1 MFNLQ
6 EILVD
11 INSNA
16 IKAIDAINKSKA
28 YIALIVDKD
37 MSLVGTI
44 TDGDIR
50 RGLLNG
56 KTLDSNVQLFMNK
69 NFFSIEEGELCKE
82 KIEKAFKRGITQMPI
97 LDSTGKVKELLQK
110 EEMLKRF
117 KSPISSVVIMAGG
130 KGKRLL
136 PHTSDCPKPMIS
148 INGKPML
155 EIIIEK
161 CIDFGFDNFYISV
174 NYLKDQIIN
183 YFGDGNKW
191 GVKIK
196 YLYEEKPLGTAGS
209 LALIPEDSNFESS
222 LLVLNGDIIT
232 NLDLGL
238 LAEFHEKY
246 NADMTIAAKHSS
258 YTVPYGV
265 INTSGIELEK
275 IVEKPTYNFLV
286 SAGIYIIKPFILQY
300 IKKNTF
306 FDMPDLVSVIKGKN
320 SKVITFPIHEYWL
333 DVGRPETLEKVTK
346 EWPRN

>member
-1 MFNLQ
+1 MFNL
-6 EILVD
+6 EKILVD
-11 INSNA
+11 SNSNA
-16 IKAIDAINKSKA
+16 INAIDAINKSKA
-28 YIALIVDKD
+28 YIALIVDKEKK
-37 MSLVGTI
+37 LIGTV

-56 KTLDSNVQLFMNK
+56 KTLDSNVQEFMNK
-69 NFFSIEEGELCKE
+69 NFFSFEEGELSKE
-82 KIEKAFKRGITQMPI
+82 KIDKAFKKGIKQMPI
-97 LDSTGKVKELLQK
+97 LDSNGKVMEILQK
-110 EEMLKRF
+110 EEMLKRCN
-117 KSPISSVVIMAGG
+117 SPIGSVVIMAGG

-136 PHTSDCPKPMIS
+136 PHTSNCPKPMIS

-161 CIDFGFDNFYISV
+161 CINFGFDNFYISV

-191 GVKIK
+191 GVKIN
-196 YLYEEKPLGTAGS
+196 YLFEEKPLGTAGS
-209 LALIPEDSNFESS
+209 LTLIPEDENLNNSI
-222 LLVLNGDIIT
+222 LVLNGDIIT
-232 NLDLGL
+232 NLDLAL
-238 LAEFHEKY
+238 FTEFHEKH

-258 YTVPYGV
+258 YTIPYGV
-265 INTSGIELEK
+265 INTSGLELEK

-286 SAGIYIIKPFILQY
+286 SAGIYIIKPFILKY

-333 DVGRPETLEKVTK
+333 DVGRPETLEKVSK
-346 EWPRN
+346 EWPQN